1 MKKTT
6 TYIKF
11 EMDGCNPCAMSA
23 NFIKEQTAIKE
34 EVLTNPDVD
43 IYTLE
48 NKLYVVNVGDTPELA
63 GRFEIASVPTFI
75 KLENGVETERFSGF
89 QPPKLKQIEA
99 DLK

>member
-1 MKKTT
+1 MTKT

-23 NFIKEQTAIKE
+23 NFIKEQTTITV
-34 EVLTNPDVD
+34 EVLTNPDVELSS
-43 IYTLE
+43 LE
-48 NKLYVVNVGDTPELA
+48 NKLYVVNVGETPELA
-63 GRFEIASVPTFI
+63 SQFEIASVPTFI